1 MTAMPDIQLP
11 HGFDREAMLAAL
23 DRVLDPELDESVLS
37 LGFVDSLSADESGQV
52 TVSLRLPTYWCAANF
67 SYLMASD
74 VRRELSGLEGVN
86 SVTVKLGEHFASRE
100 VEEGAGPGKTF
111 AEAFPDGG
119 PDTLEETR
127 QVFLLKGFFS
137 RQERLLRVLKD
148 RGIEFETIAALSVGD
163 SRKILGQ
170 DQTLGRYMERR
181 AQQGLD
187 CSDSA
192 KLIVDAAGRAI
203 PAAEMQ
209 TYYIRAR
216 TTRLA
221 MEANGS
227 LCSAMLQSRN
237 ANWVPTTA

>member
-1 MTAMPDIQLP
+1 MTAAPDIQLP
-11 HGFDREAMLAAL
+11 HGFDRNAVLAAL
-23 DRVLDPELDESVLS
+23 DRVLDPELDESVLA
-37 LGFVDSLSADESGQV
+37 LGFVESLAADESGSV

-74 VRRELSGLEGVN
+74 VRRELSELEGVR

-111 AEAFPDGG
+111 ADAFPTGG

-127 QVFLLKGFFS
+127 RVFQLKGFFS

-148 RGIEFETIAALSVGD
+148 RGIEFEGIAALNVAD
-163 SRKILGQ
+163 ARKILNG
-170 DQTLGRYMERR
+170 DRTFARYMERR
-181 AQQGLD
+181 AEIGLD
-187 CSDSA
+187 CSDA
-192 KLIVDAAGRAI
+192 AMLIVDAVGRAI
-203 PAAEMQ
+203 PAEEMQ

-237 ANWVPTTA
+237 ANWAPTAA